1 VPDLTAIIAG
11 LRKEVAGDLIS
22 IALRSRC
29 ASPVDSILGG
39 QATAPSIDVPDD

>member
-1 VPDLTAIIAG
+1 VPDIAAIVAG
-11 LRKEVAGDLIS
+11 LRTEVAGDLIS

-29 ASPVDSILGG
+29 ASAIDSIPAA